1 MAIRI
6 IKATAETTTIVV
18 VVVVVPGTTLTAKA
32 TVVAMPNI
40 PKYLQ

>member
-6 IKATAETTTIVV
+6 IKATAETTTI
-18 VVVVVPGTTLTAKA
+18 VVVVPGTTLTAKA

-40 PKYLQ
+40 PKCLQ

>member
-6 IKATAETTTIVV
+6 IKATAETTTIV

-40 PKYLQ
+40 PKCLQ